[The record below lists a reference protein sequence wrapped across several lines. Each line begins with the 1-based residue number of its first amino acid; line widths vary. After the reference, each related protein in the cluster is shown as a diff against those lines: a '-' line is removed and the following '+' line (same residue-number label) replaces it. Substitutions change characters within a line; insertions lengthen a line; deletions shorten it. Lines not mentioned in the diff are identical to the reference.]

1 MKIISIFSN
10 LPYTQALSSRLDGFE
25 PLVLEWRRCICSVS
39 ISVGAHSIQDVT
51 SPKISERKKKQGVLI
66 KTGIEPALCSC
77 DRAGLVDWEYLHRPQ
92 LFTDRQESESPW
104 SYVPYSHSQFI
115 IQKIVSTLQQEGK
128 RDCLFIFFLGFLGT
142 FFFFFLPWHLVAE
155 KGNRFVLKRME
166 MLHSTA
172 FHSGG

>member
-92 LFTDRQESESPW
+92 LFTDRQETDRNRSLLGVTFLTHIVNSLFRRLFPL
-104 SYVPYSHSQFI
+104 YSRRKKETVFSFFSQ
-115 IQKIVSTLQQEGK
+115 VSQEL
-128 RDCLFIFFLGFLGT
+128 C
-142 FFFFFLPWHLVAE
+142 FFFFFFPGILWQRKETDL
-155 KGNRFVLKRME
+155 F
-166 MLHSTA
+166 
-172 FHSGG
+172 